1 MQCLINIR
9 ELYEELP
16 IKWKQILEPHK
27 EDLQL
32 VQNEIDLNYIKYGE
46 RLHIYPD
53 QNDIFRIFKEVFV
66 EDIKIIIL
74 GQDCYHRS
82 GQAIGRSFGVPHNI
96 IIPPSLK
103 NIAKELYNDVGVILS
118 DYTLGKWSE
127 QGVLLLNCAMT
138 VREGEPG
145 SHLDVWEN
153 FTNGAIK
160 KISENC
166 NNIVFML
173 WGKYAQKK
181 QCIIS
186 SEKDHL
192 ILKSNHPSPLSA
204 NRGGW
209 FGCKHFSK
217 ANEYLSKNNKAE
229 IKW

>member
-1 MQCLINIR
+1 MVRLIGKNKSV
-9 ELYEELP
+9 L
-16 IKWKQILEPHK
+16 KTAGSVSAGNKSVN
-27 EDLQL
+27 DLL
-32 VQNEIDLNYIKYGE
+32 VLLQGLATAGSITG
-46 RLHIYPD
+46 IY
-53 QNDIFRIFKEVFV
+53 NM
-66 EDIKIIIL
+66 
-74 GQDCYHRS
+74 
-82 GQAIGRSFGVPHNI
+82 
-96 IIPPSLK
+96 
-103 NIAKELYNDVGVILS
+103 KELYNDVGVILS

-186 SEKDHL
+186 SDKNHL

-217 ANEYLSKNNKAE
+217 ANEYLSKNNKTE